1 MLLVKGRMVGVDG
14 VTQAEEAEEAAAAGA
29 TAVVRPRPG
38 EGLNSGVLPQA
49 ADGSQPGDG
58 LQRGV
63 RPRSLA
69 RPPALRPGD
78 RVAVLSASSPA
89 DQAQLA
95 LGLDALRF
103 AGLEPVVYASA
114 QDPGSMRSYLAGGDE
129 LRVSDLR
136 AALADPQ
143 IHGIIFASGGSGAQ
157 RTLEAM
163 DWTGLSQV
171 APKVLAGYSD
181 VTAIL
186 EAVASRLGW
195 ASLHSPMVTS
205 GRSSGHY
212 SFGSMLRALMHPE
225 RAMELVFPQATTVVP
240 GHAAGVTCGGNL
252 TVLSASVGTRTSWP
266 AAGGI
271 LLVEDV
277 DEDDYRLDRML
288 TQLRRA
294 GYTDGVAGIVAGH
307 FTNCGEPAT
316 IERILTDRLGSLGV
330 PMIAWANLGHGGDVQ
345 TFPVGVAAELDA
357 DAATLRL
364 LDPPLLPASGETTT
378 PEEDRIG

>member
-1 MLLVKGRMVGVDG
+1 MIGAKD
-14 VTQAEEAEEAAAAGA
+14 VTEELTAAGETPA
-29 TAVVRPRPG
+29 SQTAVAW
-38 EGLNSGVLPQA
+38 PQ
-49 ADGSQPGDG
+49 
-58 LQRGV
+58 
-63 RPRSLA
+63 SLA

-95 LGLDALRF
+95 VGLDALRF

-114 QDPGSMRSYLAGGDE
+114 QDTGSVRSYLAGSDE

-136 AALADPQ
+136 AALADPE
-143 IHGIIFASGGSGAQ
+143 IRGIIFATGGSGSQ

-163 DWTGLSQV
+163 DWAGLAQLP
-171 APKVLAGYSD
+171 PKVLAGYSD

-186 EAVASRLGW
+186 EAVASQLGW

-225 RAMELVFPQATTVVP
+225 RATELCFPQATTVVP
-240 GHAAGVTCGGNL
+240 GRAAGLTCGGNL
-252 TVLSASVGTRTSWP
+252 TVLAASAGTPTSWP

-277 DEDDYRLDRML
+277 DEDDYRVDRML

-294 GYTDGVAGIVAGH
+294 AYTDGVAGIVAGH
-307 FTNCGEPAT
+307 FTNCGDAAT
-316 IERILTDRLGSLGV
+316 IERILTERLGSLGV
-330 PMIAWANLGHGGDVQ
+330 PMIAGANVGHGGDFQ

-357 DAATLRL
+357 DTGTLHL
-364 LDPPLLPASGETTT
+364 LDPPLLPARGEAATAR
-378 PEEDRIG
+378 ERHHA